1 MQSEHSPFREAMI
14 ALEQL
19 VQSDE
24 GAEMII
30 RFITTYDRRQTPEH
44 LWQLVREIRASPTS
58 HARQ

>member
-1 MQSEHSPFREAMI
+1 MYTEHSPLREAMI

-24 GAEMII
+24 GAEMMI

-44 LWQLVREIRASPTS
+44 LWQLVREMRASPAS
-58 HARQ
+58 HTPR